1 MNTKLTALLATLC
14 MSASVFAQTA
24 STTPPNN
31 GVNNSLPNANA
42 QLGQQAPRPADQAAM
57 QQHQN
62 STTQQQ
68 TRDQVKMANAQRTKD
83 VNCVDGAI
91 ATPPAQTAAHAGKH
105 DNQLAKADCARPA
118 TQR

>member
-24 STTPPNN
+24 PTTPPNN

-42 QLGQQAPRPADQAAM
+42 QLGQPATRAADQAAM

-62 STTQQQ
+62 STPQQ
-68 TRDQVKMANAQRTKD
+68 TREQVKMANAQRTKD
-83 VNCVDGAI
+83 VNCVDGGV

-105 DNQLAKADCARPA
+105 DNQLAKADCVRPT

>member
-1 MNTKLTALLATLC
+1 MNTKLTALLATMC

-24 STTPPNN
+24 PTTPPNN

-42 QLGQQAPRPADQAAM
+42 QLGQPAARTADQAAM

-62 STTQQQ
+62 SQAQ

-105 DNQLAKADCARPA
+105 DNKLAKADCVRPG